1 MSNDKVKITKS
12 LTFAPKRKP
21 LRQNSLQ
28 LRKINNDFM
37 KYFKNKNISLK
48 SDNKIIDYSETITKL
63 LGKLKAKPK
72 KTSSIKKSLIND
84 SYSSSNSSEI
94 GDDRES
100 EEDKNNKDNRE
111 YNNISPKKNQNIKRV
126 MTHENKKKISIKK
139 SNNKL
144 ELFKQNT
151 IKQINLEKSPSLKFK
166 DFYNQKDSLILKY
179 HRYFFQDGEIDN
191 IDTKIKYNIN
201 KIKIDDDASNKENEN
216 IPTKEIN
223 IENDMENDT
232 DIFNIKSQV
241 INLMDKFD
249 EAFSKEKKELLI
261 SAINDLNNFSKK
273 YKFSYVEKLTIDW
286 IQYLNDKTNINKSL
300 KYFGYYNQ
308 IRDIMDKM
316 LKEIKKKVDLIILYQ
331 ERKYKNLENKD
342 NIILENEI
350 KQENERKPTIN
361 KDDLLKSK
369 EIVPI
374 KLDIDIQNRLSL
386 DDIEGIIKD
395 LEKGDF
401 GNIDNKT
408 STMPNKKKLLKSGFN
423 LRNDNEIEAFAY
435 PFKEEDNFCIIF

>member
-1 MSNDKVKITKS
+1 
-12 LTFAPKRKP
+12 
-21 LRQNSLQ
+21 
-28 LRKINNDFM
+28 
-37 KYFKNKNISLK
+37 
-48 SDNKIIDYSETITKL
+48 
-63 LGKLKAKPK
+63 
-72 KTSSIKKSLIND
+72 
-84 SYSSSNSSEI
+84 
-94 GDDRES
+94 
-100 EEDKNNKDNRE
+100 
-111 YNNISPKKNQNIKRV
+111 
-126 MTHENKKKISIKK
+126 
-139 SNNKL
+139 
-144 ELFKQNT
+144 
-151 IKQINLEKSPSLKFK
+151 
-166 DFYNQKDSLILKY
+166 
-179 HRYFFQDGEIDN
+179 
-191 IDTKIKYNIN
+191 
-201 KIKIDDDASNKENEN
+201 
-216 IPTKEIN
+216 
-223 IENDMENDT
+223 
-232 DIFNIKSQV
+232 
-241 INLMDKFD
+241 MDKFD
-249 EAFSKEKKELLI
+249 EAFTKDKKELLI
-261 SAINDLNNFSKK
+261 SAINDLNGFSKK

-331 ERKYKNLENKD
+331 EKKYKHLDNKE
-342 NIILENEI
+342 NIIQENEI
-350 KQENERKPTIN
+350 KQDNERKTTIN

>member
-1 MSNDKVKITKS
+1 MSDNKVKLTKS
-12 LTFAPKRKP
+12 LNFVPKRKP
-21 LRQNSLQ
+21 RRENSLQ
-28 LRKINNDFM
+28 LRKINNDFI
-37 KYFKNKNISLK
+37 KYTKNKKNSLK
-48 SDNKIIDYSETITKL
+48 SDNKIIDYSETLKKL
-63 LGKLKAKPK
+63 LGQLKAKPK

-100 EEDKNNKDNRE
+100 EENKSNKDNKE
-111 YNNISPKKNQNIKRV
+111 YNNISPKKNQNLKRV

-144 ELFKQNT
+144 EIFKPNNKTQ
-151 IKQINLEKSPSLKFK
+151 IKLEKSPTLKFK
-166 DFYNQKDSLILKY
+166 DFYNKKDSLILKY
-179 HRYFFQDGEIDN
+179 HRYFFQDGDIDN

-201 KIKIDDDASNKENEN
+201 KIKIDDDNKNQENEN
-216 IPTKEIN
+216 ILTNENN
-223 IENDMENDT
+223 IENDT

-249 EAFSKEKKELLI
+249 EAFTKDKKELLI
-261 SAINDLNNFSKK
+261 SAIHDLNGFSKK

-331 ERKYKNLENKD
+331 EKKYKHLDNKQ
-342 NIILENEI
+342 NIIQENEI
-350 KQENERKPTIN
+350 KQDNERKTTIN

-401 GNIDNKT
+401 CNIDNKN
-408 STMPNKKKLLKSGFN
+408 SAMSNKKKLLKTSFN

>member
-1 MSNDKVKITKS
+1 MSDNKVKLTKS
-12 LTFAPKRKP
+12 LNFVPKRKP
-21 LRQNSLQ
+21 RRENSLQ
-28 LRKINNDFM
+28 LRKINNDFI
-37 KYFKNKNISLK
+37 KYTKNKKNSLK
-48 SDNKIIDYSETITKL
+48 SDNKIIDYSETLKKL
-63 LGKLKAKPK
+63 LGQLKAKPK

-100 EEDKNNKDNRE
+100 EENKSNKDNKE
-111 YNNISPKKNQNIKRV
+111 YNNISPKKNQNLKRV

-144 ELFKQNT
+144 ELFKPNNKTQ
-151 IKQINLEKSPSLKFK
+151 IKLEKSPTLKFK
-166 DFYNQKDSLILKY
+166 DFYNKKDSLILKY
-179 HRYFFQDGEIDN
+179 HRYFFQDGDIDN

-201 KIKIDDDASNKENEN
+201 KIKIDDDNKNQENEN
-216 IPTKEIN
+216 ILTNENN
-223 IENDMENDT
+223 IENDA

-249 EAFSKEKKELLI
+249 EAFTKDKKELLI
-261 SAINDLNNFSKK
+261 SAIHDLNGFSKK

-331 ERKYKNLENKD
+331 EKKYKHLDNKE
-342 NIILENEI
+342 NIIQENEI
-350 KQENERKPTIN
+350 KQDNERKTTIN

-374 KLDIDIQNRLSL
+374 KLDIDIQNRLTL

-408 STMPNKKKLLKSGFN
+408 SAMSNKKKLLKTSFN

>member
-1 MSNDKVKITKS
+1 MSDNKVKLTKS
-12 LTFAPKRKP
+12 LNFVPKRKP
-21 LRQNSLQ
+21 RRENSLQ
-28 LRKINNDFM
+28 LRKINNDFI
-37 KYFKNKNISLK
+37 KYTKNKKNSLK
-48 SDNKIIDYSETITKL
+48 SDNKIIDYSETLKKL
-63 LGKLKAKPK
+63 LGQLKAKPK

-100 EEDKNNKDNRE
+100 EENKSNKDNKE
-111 YNNISPKKNQNIKRV
+111 YNNISPKKNQNLKRV

-144 ELFKQNT
+144 ELFKPNNKTQ
-151 IKQINLEKSPSLKFK
+151 IKLEKSPTLEFK
-166 DFYNQKDSLILKY
+166 DFYNKKDSLILKY
-179 HRYFFQDGEIDN
+179 HRYFFQDGDIDN

-201 KIKIDDDASNKENEN
+201 KIKIDDDNKNQENEN
-216 IPTKEIN
+216 ILTNENN
-223 IENDMENDT
+223 IENDT

-249 EAFSKEKKELLI
+249 EAFTKDKKELLI
-261 SAINDLNNFSKK
+261 SAIHDLNGFSKK

-331 ERKYKNLENKD
+331 EKKYKHLDNKE
-342 NIILENEI
+342 NIIQENEI
-350 KQENERKPTIN
+350 KQDNERKTTIN

-401 GNIDNKT
+401 GNIDNKN
-408 STMPNKKKLLKSGFN
+408 SAMSNKKKLLKTSFN

>member
-1 MSNDKVKITKS
+1 MSDNKVKLTKS
-12 LTFAPKRKP
+12 LNFVPKRKP
-21 LRQNSLQ
+21 RRENSLQ
-28 LRKINNDFM
+28 LRKINNDFI
-37 KYFKNKNISLK
+37 KYTKNKKNSLK
-48 SDNKIIDYSETITKL
+48 SDNKIIDYSETLKKL
-63 LGKLKAKPK
+63 LGQLKAKPK

-100 EEDKNNKDNRE
+100 EENKSNKDNKE
-111 YNNISPKKNQNIKRV
+111 YNNISPKKNQNLKRV

-144 ELFKQNT
+144 ELFKPNNKTQ
-151 IKQINLEKSPSLKFK
+151 IKLEKSPTLKFK
-166 DFYNQKDSLILKY
+166 DFYNKKDSLILKY
-179 HRYFFQDGEIDN
+179 HRYFFQDGDIDN

-201 KIKIDDDASNKENEN
+201 KIKIDDDNKNQENEN
-216 IPTKEIN
+216 ILTNENN
-223 IENDMENDT
+223 IENDT

-249 EAFSKEKKELLI
+249 EAFTKDKKELLI
-261 SAINDLNNFSKK
+261 SAIHDLNGFSKK

-331 ERKYKNLENKD
+331 EKKYKHLDNKE
-342 NIILENEI
+342 NIIQENEI
-350 KQENERKPTIN
+350 KQDNERKTTIN

-401 GNIDNKT
+401 CNIDNKN
-408 STMPNKKKLLKSGFN
+408 SAMSNKKKLLKTNFN

>member
-1 MSNDKVKITKS
+1 MSDNKVKLTKS
-12 LTFAPKRKP
+12 LNFVPKRKP
-21 LRQNSLQ
+21 RRENSLQ
-28 LRKINNDFM
+28 LRKINNDFI
-37 KYFKNKNISLK
+37 KYTKNKKNSLK
-48 SDNKIIDYSETITKL
+48 SDNKIIDYSETLKKL
-63 LGKLKAKPK
+63 LGQLKAKPK

-100 EEDKNNKDNRE
+100 EENKSNKDNKE
-111 YNNISPKKNQNIKRV
+111 YNNISPKKNQNLKRV

-144 ELFKQNT
+144 ELFKPNNKTQ
-151 IKQINLEKSPSLKFK
+151 IKLEKSPTLKFK
-166 DFYNQKDSLILKY
+166 DFYNKKDSLILKY
-179 HRYFFQDGEIDN
+179 HRYFFQDGDIDN

-201 KIKIDDDASNKENEN
+201 KIKIDVDNKNQENEN
-216 IPTKEIN
+216 ILTNENN
-223 IENDMENDT
+223 IENDT

-249 EAFSKEKKELLI
+249 EAFTKDKKELLI
-261 SAINDLNNFSKK
+261 SAIHDLNGFSKK

-331 ERKYKNLENKD
+331 EKKYKHLDNKE
-342 NIILENEI
+342 NIIQENEI
-350 KQENERKPTIN
+350 KQDNERKTTIN

-401 GNIDNKT
+401 GNIDNKK
-408 STMPNKKKLLKSGFN
+408 SAMSNKKKLLKTSFN